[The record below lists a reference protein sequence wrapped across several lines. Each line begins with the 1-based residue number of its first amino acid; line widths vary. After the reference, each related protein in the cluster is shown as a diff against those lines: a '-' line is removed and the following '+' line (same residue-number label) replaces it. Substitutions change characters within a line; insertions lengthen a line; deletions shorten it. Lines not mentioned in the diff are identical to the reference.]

1 MSTLKVTKKKAVK
14 TVTTG
19 APNAPVPV
27 IVQAPI
33 IIETPAVVEK
43 KAAPAAAEKKAPVE
57 KKKKATTTTVIEP
70 PVVVETPIVLNE
82 VIDNDNL
89 IKSEIKKKRIA
100 TRESV
105 LTSFDSI
112 CQSIIDEITN
122 SKDDKNVNGKSLK
135 FLRNINKNLGTLKKD
150 AGKLIRQRKKIITD
164 DSTAT
169 LKDTNK
175 TTSGFLKPVPISN
188 AIAQFTG
195 WSPSE
200 LKSRVEVTKFLCNY
214 IKDNNLQNPTD
225 RRQILADTKLT
236 KLLECN
242 NATPL
247 TYFDMQSHLKKHFPK
262 QVV

>member
-14 TVTTG
+14 TV
-19 APNAPVPV
+19 APAAVPV
-27 IVQAPI
+27 VVQAPI
-33 IIETPAVVEK
+33 IVETPVVEK
-43 KAAPAAAEKKAPVE
+43 KAAPAAVEKKAPVE
-57 KKKKATTTTVIEP
+57 KKKKAAATTTAVVEP

-82 VIDNDNL
+82 VIDNDNV

-112 CQSIIDEITN
+112 CQSIVDEITS

-150 AGKLIRQRKKIITD
+150 AGKLIRQRKKISTD

-195 WSPSE
+195 WSPNE

-214 IKDNNLQNPTD
+214 IKDNNLQNPSD
-225 RRQILADTKLT
+225 RRQILADAKLT

-242 NATPL
+242 NSTPL

>member
-1 MSTLKVTKKKAVK
+1 MSTLKVTKKKTGK
-14 TVTTG
+14 TVVTTTT
-19 APNAPVPV
+19 PTVVSIPEP
-27 IVQAPI
+27 IVVA
-33 IIETPAVVEK
+33 TPAPATVVVVEK
-43 KAAPAAAEKKAPVE
+43 KAPI
-57 KKKKATTTTVIEP
+57 KKKVAQP
-70 PVVVETPIVLNE
+70 PVVVEEPPAPIETPIVLNE
-82 VIDNDNL
+82 VIDEDNI
-89 IKSEIKKKRIA
+89 IKGEIKKKRIA

-112 CQSIIDEITN
+112 CQSIIDEITS

-150 AGKLIRQRKKIITD
+150 AGKLIRQKKKTIVD
-164 DSTAT
+164 ESAT
-169 LKDTNK
+169 TMKDTNK

-214 IKDNNLQNPTD
+214 IKDNNLQNPVD

-236 KLLECN
+236 KLLECSS
-242 NATPL
+242 ATPL
-247 TYFDMQSHLKKHFPK
+247 TYFEMQSHLKKHFPK